1 MSRSHLEEDIRLSS
15 RFPDEELRHK
25 VGLYFNYVCPMVVH
39 FLLFHYLIL
48 LLQNE
53 FLEQELNKKE
63 QELKLHKAEFD
74 LRRKHFTF
82 YWTSLIIHE
91 TEFKVPNIVWIL

>member
-1 MSRSHLEEDIRLSS
+1 M
-15 RFPDEELRHK
+15 
-25 VGLYFNYVCPMVVH
+25 CPVVVH
-39 FLLFHYLIL
+39 LLLFSLFNIF

-74 LRRKHFTF
+74 LRRKRLISH
-82 YWTSLIIHE
+82 WTSSINK
-91 TEFKVPNIVWIL
+91 TGFNVSDIVWIL

>member
-1 MSRSHLEEDIRLSS
+1 MSRSHLEEDFRLSS

-25 VGLYFNYVCPMVVH
+25 VGHQLCVSRGSARSS
-39 FLLFHYLIL
+39 FHYLIF

-74 LRRKHFTF
+74 LRRKRFISH
-82 YWTSLIIHE
+82 WTSLINK
-91 TEFKVPNIVWIL
+91 TGFNVSDIVWIL

>member
-1 MSRSHLEEDIRLSS
+1 M
-15 RFPDEELRHK
+15 
-25 VGLYFNYVCPMVVH
+25 CPVVVH
-39 FLLFHYLIL
+39 VLLFHYLIF

-74 LRRKHFTF
+74 LRRKRFISH
-82 YWTSLIIHE
+82 WTSLINK
-91 TEFKVPNIVWIL
+91 TGFNVSDIVWIL